1 MLRKWISLAL
11 VAAFALPMT
20 VKADEGMWLPMFLS
34 RLNHVDMQKEGLN
47 LTAEELYS
55 INNSS
60 LKDAIVNF
68 GGFCTGEMISDQGL
82 VLTNHHCG
90 YGAIQ
95 SHSTP
100 ENDYLTDG
108 FWAMNK
114 NEELAN
120 EDLFVQYLVEMRD
133 VTKRVLSVVNDDMS
147 EDERSMAIATQ
158 IKEMKAKMA
167 EKFDYVIEIK
177 DFFEGNEF
185 YAFMYEKYT
194 DVRLVGAPP
203 SSVGKYGGDTDNW
216 MWPRHTG
223 DFSMF
228 RVYSAPDGSPAD
240 YAKENVPLKPR
251 HHLPIS
257 LKGVKD
263 GDYAMIWGYPGS
275 TDRYLSSYGVEQA
288 IEVSNPSVVDVR
300 DLKLEIMDKHMDADP
315 ATRIKYAAKHAQT
328 ANYWKYFIGQTK
340 GLKRLNVFGDKQKLE
355 NDFQNWADADPAR
368 KAKYGNAIQL
378 LKEGYAAT
386 DKNVK
391 GNTYLREAGI
401 RGSETLL
408 FAFRMGRMMGA
419 LNNPEVPSEK
429 KEAIR
434 AQIQEQVD
442 AHFKDYNMA
451 LDQELFAKLMAKYFN
466 DISADQH
473 PAIFAEVTKKYNGDF
488 TKYAEAMYSSSYF
501 VSKDR
506 FEEFLGRK
514 DKSGLLGFLRKSNA
528 KLLENDMANQA
539 AASIFEVYFAQGNA
553 NAEAEAKMAKGYRLF
568 VDGLRKMNPTKSY
581 YPNANFTMRCTYG
594 KVGDYYPADAV
605 HYDYYTTMEGL
616 MQKMDNKNPEF
627 VVPQKLVDLYENE
640 DYGQYVDA
648 DGKLHVCF
656 ISNNDITGGNSGS
669 PVINGDGELIG
680 TAFDGNW
687 EAMSGDIAFE
697 HKLQRTIS
705 VDIRY
710 VLFIIDKYAGATNLI
725 DEMTLVK

>member
-1 MLRKWISLAL
+1 MAL

-68 GGFCTGEMISDQGL
+68 SGFCTGEMISDQGL
-82 VLTNHHCG
+82 ILTNHHCG
-90 YGAIQ
+90 FGAIQ
-95 SHSTP
+95 SHSTT
-100 ENDYLTDG
+100 EHDYLTDG

-114 NEELAN
+114 SEELTN
-120 EDLFVQYLVEMRD
+120 EDMFVQFLVSMSD
-133 VTKRVLSVVNDDMS
+133 VTSDILAEVNDDMT
-147 EDERSMAIATQ
+147 EAERSKAIR
-158 IKEMKAKMA
+158 AKMKELKTSA
-167 EKFDYVIEIK
+167 TEGNNYVCEVK

-185 YAFMYEKYT
+185 YMFLYEKYT
-194 DVRLVGAPP
+194 DIRLVGAPP

-240 YAKENVPLKPR
+240 YAAENVPLKPR

-288 IEVSNPSVVDVR
+288 INISNPSVVDVR

-315 ATRIKYAAKHAQT
+315 ATRIQYAAKHAQT

-340 GLKRLNVFGDKQKLE
+340 GLKRLNVFEDKQKLE
-355 NDFQNWADADPAR
+355 NDFQNWANTTPER

-378 LKEGYAAT
+378 LKEGYATT

-391 GNTYLREAGI
+391 GGVYLREAGI
-401 RGSETLL
+401 SGSESLL
-408 FAFRMGRMMGA
+408 FAFQMGRMMSA
-419 LNNPEVPSEK
+419 LNNDEVPAER
-429 KEAIR
+429 KEMIKAGI
-434 AQIQEQVD
+434 AEQVD
-442 AHFKDYNMA
+442 AHFKDFNMA
-451 LDQELFAKLMAKYFN
+451 LDKELFSNMMKKFYN
-466 DISADQH
+466 DIDASQH
-473 PAIFAEVTKKYNGDF
+473 PSFFADVTKKFKGSFKD
-488 TKYAEAMYSSSYF
+488 YADAMYASSVF
-501 VSKDR
+501 VSK
-506 FEEFLGRK
+506 ESVMEFVNRK
-514 DKSGLLGFLRKSNA
+514 DKSGLFGFLRKSNA
-528 KLLENDMANQA
+528 KILEKDLAQVA
-539 AASIFEVYFAQGNA
+539 SASIIELYRAQGGANVEA
-553 NAEAEAKMAKGYRLF
+553 NAKMEKGYRLF
-568 VDGLRKMNPTKSY
+568 VDGLRQMNPDKSY

-594 KVGDYYPADAV
+594 TIGDYYPADAV

-616 MQKMDNKNPEF
+616 MQKMDNNNPEF

-697 HKLQRTIS
+697 HNLQRTIS

-725 DEMTLVK
+725 NEMTIVK

>member
-1 MLRKWISLAL
+1 MAL
-11 VAAFALPMT
+11 VAAFALPMS

-82 VLTNHHCG
+82 ILTNHHCG

-120 EDLFVQYLVEMRD
+120 EDLFVQFLVGMSD
-133 VTKRVLSVVNDDMS
+133 VSEDVLSVVNADMS
-147 EDERSMAIATQ
+147 EAERAQAIHVK
-158 IKEMKAKMA
+158 IKELKATA
-167 EKFDYVIEIK
+167 TEGNNFVCEIK

-185 YAFMYEKYT
+185 YMFMYEKYT

-228 RVYSAPDGSPAD
+228 RVYSAPDGSPAG
-240 YAKENVPLKPR
+240 YAAENVPLKPR

-275 TDRYLSSYGVEQA
+275 TDRYLSSFGVEQA
-288 IEVSNPSVVDVR
+288 IETSNPSVVDVR
-300 DLKLEIMDKHMDADP
+300 DLKLDIMGKHMDSDP

-340 GLKRLNVFGDKQKLE
+340 GLKRLNVLGDKQKLE
-355 NDFQNWADADPAR
+355 SDFQNWVNADASR

-386 DKNVK
+386 DKTVK

-401 RGSETLL
+401 SGSESAL

-419 LNNPEVPSEK
+419 LSNPEMPEEK
-429 KEAIR
+429 KQAIR
-434 AQIQEQVD
+434 AGIEAQVES
-442 AHFKDYNMA
+442 HFKDFDAA
-451 LDQELFAKLMAKYFN
+451 LDQELFAKLMAKFYN
-466 DISADQH
+466 DIAADQH
-473 PAIFAEVTKKYNGDF
+473 PSFFAEVSKKYDGDF
-488 TKYAEAMYSSSYF
+488 AKYAEEMYSSSFF
-501 VSKDR
+501 VNKER
-506 FEEFLGRK
+506 FMEFLGRK
-514 DKSGLLGFLRKSNA
+514 DKSGLFSFLRKSNA
-528 KLLENDMANQA
+528 KLLEKDMVSHA
-539 AASIFEVYFAQGNA
+539 AGSIFEIYFAQGSA
-553 NAEAEAKMAKGYRLF
+553 NAEAEAKMEKGYRLF
-568 VDGLRKMNPTKSY
+568 VDGLRKMNASKSY

>member
-1 MLRKWISLAL
+1 MAL
-11 VAAFALPMT
+11 VAAFALPMS

-90 YGAIQ
+90 FGAIQ
-95 SHSTP
+95 SHSTT
-100 ENDYLTDG
+100 ENNYLEDG
-108 FWAMNK
+108 FWAMDK
-114 NEELAN
+114 SQELAN
-120 EDLFVQYLVEMRD
+120 EDLFVQYLVNMSD
-133 VTKRVLSVVNDDMS
+133 VSTDVLSVVNDDMS
-147 EDERSMAIATQ
+147 EDERSQAVHAK
-158 IKEMKAKMA
+158 IKELKASATKGNN
-167 EKFDYVIEIK
+167 YVCEIK

-185 YAFMYEKYT
+185 YMFMYEKYT

-228 RVYSAPDGSPAD
+228 RVYAAPDGSPAD
-240 YAKENVPLKPR
+240 YAEGNVPMQPR

-263 GDYAMIWGYPGS
+263 GDYAMIWGYPGG

-288 IEVSNPSVVDVR
+288 IEVSNPSVVEVR
-300 DLKLEIMDKHMDADP
+300 DLKLDIMDQHMDADP

-340 GLKRLNVFGDKQKLE
+340 GLKRLNVFGDKQELE
-355 NDFQNWADADPAR
+355 NEFQNWADAEPAR

-401 RGSETLL
+401 SGSESML
-408 FAFRMGRMMGA
+408 FAFKMGRMMGA
-419 LNNPEVPSEK
+419 LSNPDIPEEGK
-429 KEAIR
+429 KGIR
-434 AQIQEQVD
+434 AQIEAEVES
-442 AHFKDYNMA
+442 HFKDFDMA
-451 LDQELFAKLMAKYFN
+451 LDKQLFAELMAKYFN
-466 DISADQH
+466 DIDAAQH
-473 PAIFAEVTKKYNGDF
+473 PSFFAEVTKKYDGDF
-488 TKYAEAMYSSSYF
+488 NKYADAMYSSSVF

-506 FEEFLGRK
+506 FMEYLGRK
-514 DKSGLLGFLRKSNA
+514 DNGGLFKFLRKSNA
-528 KLLENDMANQA
+528 KIMENDLVNQA
-539 AASIFEVYFAQGNA
+539 ATSIFEQYFASGSA

-616 MQKMDNKNPEF
+616 MQKMDNNNPEF

-725 DEMTLVK
+725 DEMTIVK

>member
-1 MLRKWISLAL
+1 MLRKWISMAL
-11 VAAFALPMT
+11 VAAFALPIT
-20 VKADEGMWLPMFLS
+20 AKADEGMWLPMFLS
-34 RLNHVDMQKEGLN
+34 RLNHVDMQKQGLN

-68 GGFCTGEMISDQGL
+68 SGFCTGEMISGQGL
-82 VLTNHHCG
+82 ILTNHHCG

-95 SHSTP
+95 SHSS
-100 ENDYLTDG
+100 EEHDYLTDG

-114 NEELAN
+114 SQELPN
-120 EDLFVQYLVEMRD
+120 DDLYAQFLVKMDD
-133 VTKRVLSVVNDDMS
+133 VTAQVLEVVNDDMT
-147 EDERSMAIATQ
+147 EAERGEAIAEK
-158 IKEMKAKMA
+158 IKELKTEAT
-167 EKFDYVIEIK
+167 EGNTYVCEIK

-185 YAFMYEKYT
+185 YMFLYERYT

-203 SSVGKYGGDTDNW
+203 SSIGKYGGDTDNW

-228 RVYSAPDGSPAD
+228 RVYSAPDGSPAA
-240 YAKENVPLKPR
+240 YADENVPLKPR

-275 TDRYLSSYGVEQA
+275 TDRYLSSHGVKQG
-288 IEVSNPSVVDVR
+288 IDIHNPAVVDVR

-340 GLKRLNVFGDKQKLE
+340 GLKRLNVYGKKQELE
-355 NDFQNWADADPAR
+355 DQFQNWANANPKR
-368 KAKYGNAIQL
+368 KEKYGNAIRMIA
-378 LKEGYAAT
+378 EGYAAT
-386 DKNVK
+386 DKTEK
-391 GNTYLREAGI
+391 GNVYLMEAGI

-419 LNNPEVPSEK
+419 LNNPETPDEK
-429 KEAIR
+429 KDAIR
-434 AQIQEQVD
+434 AQITAQVES
-442 AHFKDYNMA
+442 HFKDYDLE
-451 LDQELFAKLMAKYFN
+451 LDKELFAKLMTKYRN
-466 DISADQH
+466 DIDAGQH
-473 PAIFAEVTKKYNGDF
+473 PAFFAEVDKKFGGSF
-488 TKYAEAMYSSSYF
+488 EKYADAMYSSSLF
-501 VSKDR
+501 VSKDN
-506 FEEFLGRK
+506 FMEYLGRK
-514 DKSGLLGFLRKSNA
+514 DKSGLFGFLKKSNA
-528 KLLENDMANQA
+528 KILEKDLAQNA
-539 AASIFEVYFAQGNA
+539 AASVFEKFFAQGSA
-553 NAEAEAKMAKGYRLF
+553 NAEAEAKMEKGYRLF
-568 VDGLRKMNPTKSY
+568 VDGLRKMNPNKSY

-594 KVGDYYPADAV
+594 TVGDYYPADAV
-605 HYDYYTTMEGL
+605 HYDYFTTMEGL
-616 MQKMDNKNPEF
+616 MQKMDNNNPEF
-627 VVPQKLVDLYENE
+627 VVPGKLVDLYEKK
-640 DYGQYVDA
+640 DYGQYIDA
-648 DGKLHVCF
+648 DGTLHVCF

-669 PVINGDGELIG
+669 PVINGDGHLIG

-697 HKLQRTIS
+697 DELQRTIS

-710 VLFIIDKYAGATNLI
+710 TLFIIDKFAGASNLI
-725 DEMTLVK
+725 NEMTIVK